1 MTYDLIRWAVGIVL
15 FFLLIVVLSLIT
27 KKKGKSVLISAYTSV
42 ILVAVS
48 LVFPIENAF
57 YSFKS
62 VEDIFNYRCHESLLT
77 YAECDEGVVCIAQ
90 KDELNSVYY
99 SFNKDARG
107 YKLPNNIE
115 RVMKTIKGNS
125 FRSSD
130 KGVFFFESF
139 NNQTVIITQVLNSAY
154 DGNEF
159 VDCSNGYYKFTVVN
173 GVIDYSLLTCN
184 GERVRLI

>member
-15 FFLLIVVLSLIT
+15 FFLLIIVFSLII
-27 KKKGKSVLISAYTSV
+27 KKKAKAVLVAAYTSV

-57 YSFKS
+57 YSFKT
-62 VEDIFNYRCHESLLT
+62 VEDIFGYRCHEELLT

-90 KDELNSVYY
+90 KDNMNSVYY
-99 SFNKDARG
+99 SFKKDENG

-115 RVMKTIKGNS
+115 RVLKSVKGNS

-130 KGVFFFESF
+130 KGVFFFEAF
-139 NNQTVIITQVLNSAY
+139 ENQTVIITQALNAAY
-154 DGNEF
+154 DGKDF
-159 VDCSNGYYKFTVVN
+159 VDCHNGYYTYTVVD
-173 GVIDYSLLTCN
+173 GAIDYSVLTCN
-184 GERVRLI
+184 GERVVLI